1 MKHFS
6 LSLTEG
12 PIGKQLLSFT
22 IPLILGNLFQQL
34 YNAADTVIVGQFVGD
49 TALAAVGSSSSLI
62 ELLISL
68 FMGIG
73 IGAGVIISRYYG
85 AGDMDAMSCTI
96 HTTVAAGVASGVVLS
111 LLGVLTTPLLLQWMG
126 TPDNVLP
133 QSILYFRIYFC
144 GVLFTVLYN
153 FGSSIFRALGD
164 SKRPLYYL
172 IFSSFTNVVLDLLFV
187 AVFRWGVAGAATA
200 TVLSNA
206 LSVVLVFYKLC
217 TEDGPQ
223 RLYLRRLR
231 LDKPYLLQVI
241 RIGLPSGLQNA
252 VVSLS
257 NVVIQ
262 SGINGFGDLAMAG
275 CAAYRKIEGFALMSS
290 GSFSMSLST
299 FISQNMGAGKK
310 DRAKR
315 GANIGLLMTM
325 GIVVVISIFIFVLAP
340 LLVEIFTDD
349 PVVMDYGVAMA
360 RTIVP
365 FYFLVAYS
373 HGMGGVLR
381 GAGLA
386 KVPMFVMMFCWCV
399 FRVIWIQV
407 AGALIH
413 DIHVV
418 FVAYPI
424 TWALSGV
431 IFTIYY
437 FKSNW
442 LNRQH
447 L

>member
-85 AGDMDAMSCTI
+85 AGDMDAMSRTI

-172 IFSSFTNVVLDLLFV
+172 IFSSSAGVWPGRPPPPCCPTPC
-187 AVFRWGVAGAATA
+187 RWCWYSTSYAPKMAHSG
-200 TVLSNA
+200 
-206 LSVVLVFYKLC
+206 C
-217 TEDGPQ
+217 T
-223 RLYLRRLR
+223 
-231 LDKPYLLQVI
+231 
-241 RIGLPSGLQNA
+241 
-252 VVSLS
+252 
-257 NVVIQ
+257 
-262 SGINGFGDLAMAG
+262 
-275 CAAYRKIEGFALMSS
+275 CAACG
-290 GSFSMSLST
+290 
-299 FISQNMGAGKK
+299 
-310 DRAKR
+310 
-315 GANIGLLMTM
+315 
-325 GIVVVISIFIFVLAP
+325 
-340 LLVEIFTDD
+340 
-349 PVVMDYGVAMA
+349 
-360 RTIVP
+360 
-365 FYFLVAYS
+365 
-373 HGMGGVLR
+373 
-381 GAGLA
+381 
-386 KVPMFVMMFCWCV
+386 
-399 FRVIWIQV
+399 
-407 AGALIH
+407 
-413 DIHVV
+413 
-418 FVAYPI
+418 
-424 TWALSGV
+424 
-431 IFTIYY
+431 
-437 FKSNW
+437 
-442 LNRQH
+442 
-447 L
+447 